1 MSTKCIR
8 ARATLLDHK
17 GRSSSHGAEG
27 SWLAQPKCP
36 VLSLPHPCLSAEPKA
51 APQLPSPSLPVLGM
65 QGIICCSRP
74 ALAMPVCQL
83 ISRQLAGR
91 IRDEAS
97 DKE

>member
-51 APQLPSPSLPVLGM
+51 APQLPSPSLPCPGHAGDNLLLKA
-65 QGIICCSRP
+65 S
-74 ALAMPVCQL
+74 
-83 ISRQLAGR
+83 ISNACLSANQQAISWKNSG
-91 IRDEAS
+91 
-97 DKE
+97 